1 MKGSCRSSSST
12 WPNSAS
18 RPNRSS
24 QDGRSARS
32 TSAAATASRSWPS
45 GRGERRRQL
54 PARPYDAFPYDRLT
68 VVGTDEEFRI
78 FHRVLDEQ
86 RSERKRRREEKTA
99 TALRIGSYTL
109 PARSALDG
117 TTLGEAEV
125 RRHASALV
133 LGIERPEG
141 PVTNPSAGERL
152 HAGDVVWAVGD
163 RSA

>member
-1 MKGSCRSSSST
+1 MSWAKL
-12 WPNSAS
+12 
-18 RPNRSS
+18 
-24 QDGRSARS
+24 ARL
-32 TSAAATASRSWPS
+32 TLREIDFRRRYGVTVVAIR
-45 GRGERRRQL
+45 RGERRLQL
-54 PARPYDAFPYDRLT
+54 PDGHTMLFPYDRLT

-163 RSA
+163 PQRMKPFFEAVRQE

>member
-18 RPNRSS
+18 PAESIVA
-24 QDGRSARS
+24 GRTLREIDFRRRYGVTVVAIR
-32 TSAAATASRSWPS
+32 
-45 GRGERRRQL
+45 RGERRLQL
-54 PARPYDAFPYDRLT
+54 PDGHTMLFPYDRLT

-125 RRHASALV
+125 RPPRPRRWCWASNAPK
-133 LGIERPEG
+133 GR
-141 PVTNPSAGERL
+141 
-152 HAGDVVWAVGD
+152 
-163 RSA
+163 

>member
-1 MKGSCRSSSST
+1 MAEFGVAAESIV
-12 WPNSAS
+12 A
-18 RPNRSS
+18 
-24 QDGRSARS
+24 GRTLREIDFRRRYGVTVVAIR
-32 TSAAATASRSWPS
+32 
-45 GRGERRRQL
+45 RGERRLQL
-54 PARPYDAFPYDRLT
+54 PDGHTMLFPYDRLT

-125 RRHASALV
+125 RRRASALV

-152 HAGDVVWAVGD
+152 RAGDVVWAVGD
-163 RSA
+163 PQRRQPFFEAVRQE